1 MLFSYHHSGCSDAIV
16 PTSSLHP
23 TTIAVFDSS
32 SYLLSRAGNA
42 TTYEM
47 FKINETD
54 QLVNSSL
61 CHISSLEVYRGR
73 DQAIEISHQGFSL
86 NENGSIKVHKN
97 TIYIYLL
104 RANYYYRLLQVNWGM
119 IRRIMLVSSIALM
132 FSVLVDYQRVG
143 ACSLQWSE

>member
-1 MLFSYHHSGCSDAIV
+1 MISDLIELLIYYYSHSGCSEAIV
-16 PTSSLHP
+16 PTSSLHL

-32 SYLLSRAGNA
+32 SAITYLLTRMGND
-42 TTYEM
+42 EM

-86 NENGSIKVHKN
+86 SDNGSIKVNKY
-97 TIYIYLL
+97 TSTSTYIIIVLTTKTDQ
-104 RANYYYRLLQVNWGM
+104 YR
-119 IRRIMLVSSIALM
+119 
-132 FSVLVDYQRVG
+132 
-143 ACSLQWSE
+143 